1 MFSNWYY
8 YQDGQNDLAG
18 PVDGFSKAGRR
29 TLESI
34 GTIAIGALII
44 AIATS
49 LRVLIGWFAGKTRE
63 ITDQNFIVRWF
74 I

>member
-1 MFSNWYY
+1 
-8 YQDGQNDLAG
+8 
-18 PVDGFSKAGRR
+18 VDGFSKAGRR